1 LKDGKKVVITYG
13 TFDLFHIGH
22 LRLLQRAKQYGD
34 FLIVAVSTD
43 EFNAI
48 KGKHAIIPF
57 EHRAEIVKNIKGVDM
72 VIPET
77 SWDQKV
83 EDVKKYGVDVLVMG
97 EDWKGKFDYLKE
109 YGVEVVYLPR
119 TKGISTTKIKK
130 VLGAASAIPLKKL
143 DEALA
148 VLSKIDFETLKKAFD
163 ILAELK
169 KEFGE

>member
-22 LRLLQRAKQYGD
+22 LRLLQRAKQFGD
-34 FLIVAVSTD
+34 WLIVGVSTD
-43 EFNAI
+43 EFNRI
-48 KGKHAIIPF
+48 KGKHAIIPY
-57 EHRAEIVKNIKGVDM
+57 EQRAEIVANIKCVDQ
-72 VIPET
+72 VIPEE

-97 EDWKGKFDYLKE
+97 DDWKGKFDYLKD

-130 VLGAASAIPLKKL
+130 ILAAASRVPVQKL
-143 DEALA
+143 DEALK
-148 VLSKIDFETLKKAFD
+148 VLSQIDFATLREAFD
-163 ILAELK
+163 ILEELA
-169 KEFGE
+169 KEFSD